1 MLLVPWGS
9 LTKVQPWRC
18 RLVFLFSDHQKLSDL
33 RSIYIKEISVFFSS
47 LTGYL
52 AIGLYLLAT
61 GLLLWVFPDTSILSA
76 GYASL
81 DSFFV
86 LSPYLFMF
94 LIPAVTMRSIAGE
107 VNDGTW
113 QLLLTRPVRMTDI
126 LLGKFLGAL
135 TIVLLALMPTL
146 CYYLTVY
153 QLAIPV
159 GNVDTGAV
167 MGSYIGLFMLGA
179 AFCAIGVFASA
190 LTRNVI
196 AAFLVALFGCFV
208 LFYAFDAVSS
218 MAVFSG
224 IAYHMASIGIQFH
237 FDAVS
242 RGVLD
247 SRDLVYFA
255 SVVFVFLLG
264 AYTWLVRDRR
274 PVRVVLSRML
284 VTLAAVVVVN
294 LVASWFF
301 GRLDFTE
308 DKRFTLSPLAIETVE
323 GLDKPLHITVLLDG
337 NLPAGFERLKRATTD
352 MLRDLS
358 TYSSGRLS
366 FSVTDPLD
374 GTVQQQTENAEALA
388 TYGIMPTNVN
398 VRTDAG
404 FSQQMVY
411 PAALVTYGEND
422 VPINLLQSRMGQS
435 HEIALN
441 NSIQNLEYALV
452 SAIRKATSGG
462 RPLIGFT
469 EGHGEQDNLDL
480 YDAIQSLMNSH
491 EVGFVNLDSISLEG
505 LSQLEALIVAKPTE
519 PFSEAEKY
527 KINHYVMG
535 GGSVLWAIDQ
545 LDASL
550 DSMRTDGQQT
560 AVARR
565 LNLDDM
571 LFTYGMRFNYDLVA
585 DLNCAQIPLTTAGT
599 ANQGGIE
606 LAPWP
611 FYPVFIPNDSQP
623 IVRNIEGIRS
633 EFAGTLDT
641 VGAPDITKTVLLST
655 SPFSRVMPVPA
666 QLTLQMAAAG
676 PDREAFMG
684 GPKTVAALFEGN
696 FASVFADRPVPE
708 GISAEVET
716 PRRGKHA
723 KMMAIADGDVFSGQ
737 INPADGS
744 PYPLGWDRYTEQQ
757 YGNKSFLLN
766 VMDYLTGDSEIIS
779 LRAKELKLRLLDGV
793 KVHETAVLWQ
803 TLNLALPC
811 VLLLV
816 AALCQYQ
823 IRRKRYGRPQP
834 DVLDPK

>member
-1 MLLVPWGS
+1 M
-9 LTKVQPWRC
+9 
-18 RLVFLFSDHQKLSDL
+18 
-33 RSIYIKEISVFFSS
+33 RSIYIKEISAFFSS

-81 DSFFV
+81 DSFFA

-135 TIVLLALMPTL
+135 TIVLLALIPTL

-167 MGSYIGLFMLGA
+167 IGSYIGLFMLGA

-196 AAFLVALFGCFV
+196 AAFLIAFFGCFV

-218 MAVFSG
+218 MPVFSG

-247 SRDLVYFA
+247 SRDVVYFA

-264 AYTWLVRDRR
+264 AYVWLVRGRWPRR
-274 PVRVVLSRML
+274 VALLRTL
-284 VTLAAVVVVN
+284 VTLATVVVVN
-294 LVASWFF
+294 LLASWFF

-323 GLDKPLHITVLLDG
+323 SLDEPLHIVVLLDG

-358 TYSSGRLS
+358 TFSSGRLS

-374 GTVQQQTENAEALA
+374 GTAEQQVDNAEALA
-388 TYGIMPTNVN
+388 SYGIMPTNVN

-411 PAALVTYGEND
+411 PAALATYGEND

-469 EGHGEQDNLDL
+469 EGHGEQDNLNL
-480 YDAIQSLMNSH
+480 YDAIQSLMSSH

-505 LSQLEALIVAKPTE
+505 LSKLEALVVAKPTE

-535 GGSVLWAIDQ
+535 GGSVLWALDQ

-550 DSMRTDGQQT
+550 DSMRADGQQT

-585 DLNCAQIPLTTAGT
+585 DLNCAQIPLTAAGG
-599 ANQGGIE
+599 NQGGIE
-606 LAPWP
+606 LASWP

-623 IVRNIEGIRS
+623 IVRNIEGVRS

-641 VGAPDITKTVLLST
+641 VGAPSIAKTVLLST
-655 SPFSRVMPVPA
+655 SPFSRVLPVPA
-666 QLTLQMAAAG
+666 HLTLQMAAVE
-676 PDREAFMG
+676 PDREAFRG

-696 FASVFADRPVPE
+696 FSSVFADRPVPE
-708 GISAEVET
+708 GIPEGVET
-716 PRRGKHA
+716 PRQGQHA

-737 INPADGS
+737 VNPTDGS

-779 LRAKELKLRLLDGV
+779 LRAKELKLRLLDGA
-793 KVHETAVLWQ
+793 KVRETAVLWQ

-811 VLLLV
+811 VLLLL
-816 AALCQYQ
+816 AALCRYQ
-823 IRRKRYGRPQP
+823 LRRKRYSRPQTDMP
-834 DVLDPK
+834 QPK